1 VFARGGSSPIRA
13 SDLASAA
20 TDAASDAA
28 SDAAPATD
36 AAAPAAT
43 AATGSAGPAGPEL
56 PRAGHRA
63 LRELR
68 ALAREARRGATLL
81 TLAVCLCLGVPVAI
95 ALTPAQDLVSLGQ
108 PVSVGA
114 RTPSLSLSG
123 PAQLVQ
129 IGNTQLDIPGLRVY
143 GPLRPRLV
151 MGPVQRNAEAAQ
163 ALRPDTA
170 HRAGTDAASA
180 LLRGFLRWYA
190 LASLLLLALTLAIC
204 SVSGY
209 GQTLLLLRRQTRTGS
224 APASSTEIWQRSLGS
239 LVRLAALAVVVVA
252 VAWAGCG
259 GLAFA
264 GAMHGLR
271 SVKSLAELVGT
282 YHVSP
287 APVGPPRYGFAGAVI
302 GDSRATRLGGPPVP
316 DGSPDDQSCG
326 RSSDSLAA
334 ELGQLSGEQVLN
346 LACPG
351 ATIAAGLRG
360 PQQRGPQQLPPQLGL
375 LKQVQDL
382 RFVAVVVGPND
393 IGWTDF
399 LSYCYGVANCSDNLS
414 QGEFDYRLAAFDRDY
429 GDLLQDLAALPS
441 RPTVVVVTSYRVLQP
456 DARCPDT
463 KGPPAAVGLDPA
475 KIELLNRR
483 NDQLN
488 TILSDGARKYGFAVA
503 DPVLT
508 TLCDRSADGLG
519 PDLQGFTDPD
529 PFHPTG
535 VGSLRMAASVLP
547 LIGPD
552 R

>member
-1 VFARGGSSPIRA
+1 M
-13 SDLASAA
+13 
-20 TDAASDAA
+20 
-28 SDAAPATD
+28 
-36 AAAPAAT
+36 
-43 AATGSAGPAGPEL
+43 
-56 PRAGHRA
+56 
-63 LRELR
+63 RELR

-81 TLAVCLCLGVPVAI
+81 TLTVCLCLGVPVAI
-95 ALTPAQDLVSLGQ
+95 ALTPAQDLVSFGQ

-114 RTPSLSLSG
+114 RTPSLSVSG

-129 IGNTQLDIPGLRVY
+129 IGNTELDIPRLWVY
-143 GPLRPRLV
+143 GPLRPKLV
-151 MGPVQRNAEAAQ
+151 MGPVQRNAAAAK

-170 HRAGTDAASA
+170 GQAGADAKNA
-180 LLRGFLRWYA
+180 LLRGFLHWYGW
-190 LASLLLLALTLAIC
+190 ASLGLLLLTLAIC
-204 SVSGY
+204 AVSLY
-209 GQTLLLLRRQTRTGS
+209 GQTLLLLRRQTRAGS
-224 APASSTEIWQRSLGS
+224 APVSSAEVWHRSVGS
-239 LVRLAALAVVVVA
+239 LARLAALAVAVVA
-252 VAWAGCG
+252 VGWVGCG
-259 GLAFA
+259 GLAYA
-264 GAMHGLR
+264 GAMRGLR
-271 SVKSLAELVGT
+271 SVSSLAELVGT

-287 APVGPPRYGFAGAVI
+287 SPVGPARYGFTGAVL
-302 GDSRATRLGGPPVP
+302 GDSRAARLGGPPVADP
-316 DGSPDDQSCG
+316 TADDRSCG
-326 RSSDSLAA
+326 RSSDSMAA
-334 ELGQLSGEQVLN
+334 ELGQLSGEPMLN

-360 PQQRGPQQLPPQLGL
+360 PQQRGAELVPPQLGL
-375 LKQVQDL
+375 LKQVQGL

-399 LSYCYGVANCSDNLS
+399 LSYCYGAANCSDNLS

-429 GDLLQDLAALPS
+429 GNLLQDLDALPGHPS
-441 RPTVVVVTSYRVLQP
+441 VIIVSSYRVLNA

-463 KGPPAAVGLDPA
+463 RGPPAAIGLDPA

-535 VGSLRMAASVLP
+535 VGSLRMAAAVLP
-547 LIGPD
+547 LIGPG

>member
-1 VFARGGSSPIRA
+1 MFACGGSPPIRA
-13 SDLASAA
+13 SDLA
-20 TDAASDAA
+20 AASAPDPSSEPA
-28 SDAAPATD
+28 SDPALEAAPD
-36 AAAPAAT
+36 PAPEA
-43 AATGSAGPAGPEL
+43 AGPERRRR
-56 PRAGHRA
+56 P

-68 ALAREARRGATLL
+68 ALGREARRGATLL
-81 TLAVCLCLGVPVAI
+81 TLAVCLCLGVPATI

-114 RTPSLSLSG
+114 RTPGLSLSG

-129 IGNTQLDIPGLRVY
+129 IGNTQLDIPKLRVY
-143 GPLRPRLV
+143 GPLRPKLV

-163 ALRPDTA
+163 ALRPGTA
-170 HRAGTDAASA
+170 RRAGTDAASA
-180 LLRGFLRWYA
+180 LLHGFLRWYA
-190 LASLLLLALTLAIC
+190 LATVLLLALTLAIC

-209 GQTLLLLRRQTRTGS
+209 GQTLLLLRRQTRSGS
-224 APASSTEIWQRSLGS
+224 APASSTEIWQRSVGS
-239 LVRLAALAVVVVA
+239 LARLAALAVAVVA

-259 GLAFA
+259 GLAYA
-264 GAMHGLR
+264 GAMDGLR
-271 SVKSLAELVGT
+271 SVTSLAELVGT

-302 GDSRATRLGGPPVP
+302 GDSRAARLGGPPVA

-334 ELGQLSGEQVLN
+334 ELGQLSGAPVLN

-360 PQQRGPQQLPPQLGL
+360 PQQRGPQLVPPQLGL
-375 LKQVQDL
+375 LKQVRDL

-399 LSYCYGVANCSDNLS
+399 LRYCYGVANCSDNLS

-429 GDLLQDLAALPS
+429 GDLLQDLAALPG
-441 RPTVVVVTSYRVLQP
+441 RPTVAVVTSYRVLQP
-456 DARCPDT
+456 DAQCPDT
-463 KGPPAAVGLDPA
+463 RGPPAAVGLDPA

>member
-1 VFARGGSSPIRA
+1 MFARGGSPPIRA
-13 SDLASAA
+13 SDLA
-20 TDAASDAA
+20 
-28 SDAAPATD
+28 APATPD
-36 AAAPAAT
+36 RRRT
-43 AATGSAGPAGPEL
+43 DRGP
-56 PRAGHRA
+56 

-68 ALAREARRGATLL
+68 ALAREARRGATVA
-81 TLAVCLCLGVPVAI
+81 TLAVCLCLGVPATI

-114 RTPSLSLSG
+114 RAPGFSVSG

-143 GPLRPRLV
+143 GPLRPKLV

-170 HRAGTDAASA
+170 RQAGTDAASA
-180 LLRGFLRWYA
+180 LLRGFLRWYGW
-190 LASLLLLALTLAIC
+190 ASLLLLALTLAIC

-209 GQTLLLLRRQTRTGS
+209 GQILLMLRRQTRTGS
-224 APASSTEIWQRSLGS
+224 APASSTEIWQRSVGS
-239 LVRLAALAVVVVA
+239 LARLAALAVAVVA
-252 VAWAGCG
+252 LAWAGCG
-259 GLAFA
+259 GLAYT
-264 GAMHGLR
+264 GAMRGLR
-271 SVKSLAELVGT
+271 SVSSLSELVGT

-334 ELGQLSGEQVLN
+334 ELSQLSGKPVLN

-360 PQQRGPQQLPPQLGL
+360 PQQLPPQLSPQPVPPQLGL

-399 LSYCYGVANCSDNLS
+399 LRYCYGVANCADNLS

-429 GDLLQDLAALPS
+429 GNLLQDLAALPG
-441 RPTVVVVTSYRVLQP
+441 RPTVVVVTSYRVLQS

-463 KGPPAAVGLDPA
+463 RGPPAAVGLDPV

-508 TLCDRSADGLG
+508 TLCDRPADGLG

-535 VGSLRMAASVLP
+535 VGSLRIAASVLP
-547 LIGPD
+547 LIGS